1 MDRVDRLLSGKRFRD
16 LKNHMESLKSQEG
29 QEESQTY
36 KTAMDK
42 IQNYAIEY
50 IREKKQA
57 LRLLMGEDFDTSK
70 LLEYDEMETELSEF
84 FAVSNDQAV
93 KKMLDEFGL
102 KMSKMVEKIEDNV
115 EDQINQDQL
124 SEAMKTMQQLE
135 TIQKNLSPEN

>member
-1 MDRVDRLLSGKRFRD
+1 
-16 LKNHMESLKSQEG
+16 
-29 QEESQTY
+29 
-36 KTAMDK
+36 MDK

-102 KMSKMVEKIEDNV
+102 KMSKMVEKIEGNV

>member
-1 MDRVDRLLSGKRFRD
+1 
-16 LKNHMESLKSQEG
+16 
-29 QEESQTY
+29 
-36 KTAMDK
+36 MDK

>member
-29 QEESQTY
+29 QEEGQTY

-84 FAVSNDQAV
+84 FAVSNDGAV

-102 KMSKMVEKIEDNV
+102 KMSKMVEKIEGNV

>member
-1 MDRVDRLLSGKRFRD
+1 
-16 LKNHMESLKSQEG
+16 
-29 QEESQTY
+29 
-36 KTAMDK
+36 MDK

-84 FAVSNDQAV
+84 FAVSNDGAV

-102 KMSKMVEKIEDNV
+102 KMSKMVEKIEGNV

>member
-1 MDRVDRLLSGKRFRD
+1 
-16 LKNHMESLKSQEG
+16 
-29 QEESQTY
+29 
-36 KTAMDK
+36 MDK

-102 KMSKMVEKIEDNV
+102 KMSKMVEKIEGNV
-115 EDQINQDQL
+115 EDRINQDQL